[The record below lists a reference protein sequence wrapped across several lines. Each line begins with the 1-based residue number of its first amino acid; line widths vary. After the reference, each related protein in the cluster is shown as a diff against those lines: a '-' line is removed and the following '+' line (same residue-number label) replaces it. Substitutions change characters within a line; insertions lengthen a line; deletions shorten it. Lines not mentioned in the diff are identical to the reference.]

1 MSSESRNDDL
11 ESVMRELEASR
22 ERIAPGDEA
31 ASRHADEAVARYD
44 RASRGFRIG
53 WFLPLLALLV
63 AGYAYFKS
71 QSSDEAAA
79 PPKPEHDRLGAWTM
93 AQQFVEPK
101 LVAPADAHFFCDQG
115 SSVDCVEKIG
125 DGRYRVRGLVD
136 APNRLGVKIRARFDV
151 TVEYAGEQKWKQI
164 GEAGLQEQ

>member
-1 MSSESRNDDL
+1 MSTKSRNDEL
-11 ESVMRELEASR
+11 ESVMRELAASR
-22 ERIAPGDEA
+22 ENIAPGDEA
-31 ASRHADEAVARYD
+31 ASRQADEAVARYD
-44 RASRGFRIG
+44 HASRGFRIG

-63 AGYAYFKS
+63 AGYVYIKS

-93 AQQFVEPK
+93 AHQFIEPK
-101 LVAPADAHFFCDQG
+101 LVAPADAHFSCDQG
-115 SSVDCVEKIG
+115 TSANCVEKLG
-125 DGRYRVRGLVD
+125 EARYRVRGLVD

-151 TVEYAGEQKWKQI
+151 TVEYVGEQKWKQV